1 MFNQRIHLLE
11 VLVLALVVLAADVIA
26 TGLGLL
32 LALLFLLLGRRGTG
46 IGQSSRG
53 VLRFVVVLLELTLR
67 ETQTGLIELGQGG
80 LRGWI
85 SDELAG
91 HGD

>member
-1 MFNQRIHLLE
+1 
-11 VLVLALVVLAADVIA
+11 VIA

-32 LALLFLLLGRRGTG
+32 LALLFFLLGRRGTG

-85 SDELAG
+85 SDEVAG
-91 HGD
+91 NGD